1 MKALTKLS
9 LFSEAEKLQLINSA
23 EGAAQAVIAAGRA
36 RAESIRLVSES
47 LGKSNGQNA
56 ANLAVAEQYV
66 EAFQQLARTNNTLI
80 LPANTGD
87 VTSMVAQA
95 MTIFKQLSVSP
106 GGADEAAAQKEILEK
121 IGNGEVVDPSE
132 TTLDGQ
138 SEAGESRPR

>member
-1 MKALTKLS
+1 M
-9 LFSEAEKLQLINSA
+9 INSA

-47 LGKSNGQNA
+47 LGKANGQNA

-106 GGADEAAAQKEILEK
+106 GGDEAAAAVAEQKDILEK
-121 IGNGEVVDPSE
+121 IGNGEVVDPSV
-132 TTLDGQ
+132 TLDGQ
-138 SEAGESRPR
+138 SESGESRPR

>member
-1 MKALTKLS
+1 M
-9 LFSEAEKLQLINSA
+9 INSA

-47 LGKSNGQNA
+47 LGKANGQNA

-106 GGADEAAAQKEILEK
+106 GGDEAAAAAEQKDILEK
-121 IGNGEVVDPSE
+121 IGNGEVVDPSV
-132 TTLDGQ
+132 TLDGQ
-138 SEAGESRPR
+138 SESGESRPR